1 MNRIFGY
8 VRVSSADR
16 NEAGQVAA
24 MKENGIEDSHIFIDK
39 MSGKNF
45 ERPEYRRM
53 LGEGKRK

>member
-8 VRVSSADR
+8 VRVSSADQ
-16 NEAGQVAA
+16 NEAGQVAT